1 MSLDVPTY
9 SRHTTGEDELP
20 WLATDAAPQHLFS
33 RDVNELQTHRKS
45 SYQILRRTFR
55 STRKLCANAGK
66 WSDKRL
72 VNFERSSL
80 IGGTQVLNSLASTNS
95 GCKACLIHD
104 GRHFSER

>member
-9 SRHTTGEDELP
+9 SRRNTGQDELP

-72 VNFERSSL
+72 VN
-80 IGGTQVLNSLASTNS
+80 SLASTNS